1 MGTRTQSRLPDALD
15 CPGVL
20 TRRDLGPNGRGTWF
34 LTVESGRPEL
44 VALVQTATSL
54 PVLLLALLAGALA
67 DVLDCRRMLILVQT
81 GMAVVAVALAR
92 GGGCGIRTREGLHP
106 TRFPNPQTEVH
117 AGLQISVYACE
128 AIAQSLADGHK
139 RGQLRPKLRP
149 HRSSCS
155 RGMAD

>member
-67 DVLDCRRMLILVQT
+67 DVLDCRRMLILV
-81 GMAVVAVALAR
+81 
-92 GGGCGIRTREGLHP
+92 
-106 TRFPNPQTEVH
+106 
-117 AGLQISVYACE
+117 
-128 AIAQSLADGHK
+128 
-139 RGQLRPKLRP
+139 
-149 HRSSCS
+149 
-155 RGMAD
+155 